1 MYRQTYFRGIKYGQK
16 KFCIDFIMFASISD
30 KKSEFMNLSL
40 EGFFSCRMD
49 KFIGLAIQVESHD
62 GKKIEGVV
70 EGIDLATV
78 YPDRFHSTF

>member
-1 MYRQTYFRGIKYGQK
+1 
-16 KFCIDFIMFASISD
+16 
-30 KKSEFMNLSL
+30 
-40 EGFFSCRMD
+40 MD

-78 YPDRFHSTF
+78 YPNRFRSTF